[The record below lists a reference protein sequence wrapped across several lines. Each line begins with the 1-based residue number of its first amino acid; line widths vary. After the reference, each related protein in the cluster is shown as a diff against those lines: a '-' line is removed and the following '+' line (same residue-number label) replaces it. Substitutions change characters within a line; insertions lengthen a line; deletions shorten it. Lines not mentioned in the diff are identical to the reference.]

1 MYDRHL
7 ITFKDKAEYYN
18 KIYPTLHPMYDP
30 NTRIFN
36 QSAKDNDF
44 IFKDGELIYSKNK
57 DLDLTNA
64 NQIYP
69 SFNDVQKP
77 QNVHEKIS
85 YYLNNNIVP
94 VNLFILFFRDFQ
106 LKIMIILKKRKFIVL
121 KKSKILNLI

>member
-18 KIYPTLHPMYDP
+18 KIYPTLHPNYDP
-30 NTRIFN
+30 KTRIFTKK
-36 QSAKDNDF
+36 AKDNDF
-44 IFKDGELIYSKNK
+44 IFQNGELIYSKEK

-64 NQIYP
+64 NQIFP
-69 SFNDVQKP
+69 SFNEAQRE

-94 VNLFILFFRDFQ
+94 VKFNFFN
-106 LKIMIILKKRKFIVL
+106 I
-121 KKSKILNLI
+121 